1 MELPLDKVQNLID
14 ALNQLNKVELT
25 SGNDEEA
32 GGDGNYER
40 GQTVDISK
48 YREMA
53 ADEVLTLKDIL
64 YYKPEDS
71 FEAVAEALMGKR
83 ADHYSE
89 YQGYRLKRHA
99 RAEPKG
105 ARIDS

>member
-32 GGDGNYER
+32 EGDGNYER

-64 YYKPEDS
+64 YHKLEDS
-71 FEAVAEALMGKR
+71 FEAVAMAYMGKR

-89 YQGYRLKRHA
+89 YQGYRLKRV
-99 RAEPKG
+99 RSGEIG
-105 ARIDS
+105 DT